1 MSSKKKILLGCYIL
15 VVILIN
21 ILIFKYNPSFGING
35 DSYFSMDVIL
45 ATDTTNDIQFFYS
58 TTDDIYT
65 GFSQENSEVISIN
78 EIEQEHELEFSAP
91 TTTKFIRL
99 DFGDKKA
106 QVVIKEIKLK
116 YKKNELILSTDDILN
131 VYSQQMIESI
141 KMTDLNELQISS
153 ADFDPF
159 IIWDFS
165 EQIIQLVQNTEHL
178 AELIT
183 KCTLFTVSNITFFAL
198 ILNRKKIIDFVY
210 QLYKNRKLIIRL
222 SINDFKTKYAG
233 SYLGI
238 IWAFIQP
245 IVTVLVYWFVFQIG
259 LNVAKVTTGEGV
271 NIPYV
276 LWFVTGLVP
285 WFFFQDALSN
295 GTSTLLEYSYLVK
308 KVVFDINILP
318 IVKVISA
325 LFVHMFFVIFMIVL
339 YAGYG
344 YYPNIYYL
352 QVIYYSVCT
361 FVYAIGL
368 AYAASAIVV
377 FFKDLTQIINI
388 VLQIGIWMTP
398 IMWNIDNVNL
408 PPTLLKI
415 FKLNPMYY
423 IINGYRDTLINKVY
437 FWEHVELTVYFWTVT
452 IILLFIGITI
462 FKKLKSHFA
471 DVL

>member
-1 MSSKKKILLGCYIL
+1 MSSKKKILLSCFIL
-15 VVILIN
+15 IVILIN
-21 ILIFKYNPSFGING
+21 IVILKYNPSFGIN
-35 DSYFSMDVIL
+35 DKSYLKIDVIL
-45 ATDTTNDIQFFYS
+45 TTDTANDIQFFYS
-58 TTDDIYT
+58 TIDDIYT
-65 GFSQENSEVISIN
+65 GFSQEKSEVISIN
-78 EIEQEHELEFSAP
+78 ETEQEHTLEFSAP
-91 TTTKFIRL
+91 TTSKFIRL

-106 QVVIKEIKLK
+106 QVVIKEIKFK
-116 YKKNELILSTDDILN
+116 YKNNEKILNTDDILN

-141 KMTDLNELQISS
+141 KVADLNELQISS
-153 ADFDPF
+153 EELDPF
-159 IIWDFS
+159 IVWDFS
-165 EQIIQLVQNTEHL
+165 NQIIQLVHDTEHI
-178 AELIT
+178 AELMT
-183 KCTLFTVSNITFFAL
+183 KWTLFIVTNITFGSL
-198 ILNRKKIIDFVY
+198 VLNSKKIIDFVY

-222 SINDFKTKYAG
+222 SVNDFKTKYAG

-238 IWAFIQP
+238 VWAFIQP

-259 LNVAKVTTGEGV
+259 LNVAKVTTGEGANV
-271 NIPYV
+271 PYV

-325 LFVHMFFVIFMIVL
+325 LFVHLFFVIFMIVL
-339 YAGYG
+339 YGGYG
-344 YYPNIYYL
+344 YYPNIYYF

-408 PPTLLKI
+408 PPTLLKL

-437 FWEHVELTVYFWTVT
+437 FWEHIELTVYFWTVT